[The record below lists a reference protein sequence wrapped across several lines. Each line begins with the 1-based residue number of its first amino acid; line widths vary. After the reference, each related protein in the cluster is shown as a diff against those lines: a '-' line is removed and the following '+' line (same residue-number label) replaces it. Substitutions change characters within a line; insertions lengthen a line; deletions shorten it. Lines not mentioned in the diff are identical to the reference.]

1 MSKQATLGVDGRSR
15 IALRTA
21 FSAGGLWSGASSLR
35 AEPFLCAFVEHSWVD
50 ELGAAVDHAMTDRVN
65 LPRALEER
73 VHARSARVGDSLDV
87 LAVDN
92 LIIRVEKAQLERGR
106 AGVDDGDP
114 VEPH

>member
-1 MSKQATLGVDGRSR
+1 MERRQLAQG
-15 IALRTA
+15 I
-21 FSAGGLWSGASSLR
+21 
-35 AEPFLCAFVEHSWVD
+35 EPFLCAFVEHSWVD

-73 VHARSARVGDSLDV
+73 VQRPVRVGDSLDV
-87 LAVDN
+87 LAVDD